1 MANKN
6 TFENLQD
13 IFIFLKNVFKKNL
26 MNQNQ
31 NHSHFFSLINL
42 VWEPPYFVKYIFIPE
57 MDRQAMARR

>member
-1 MANKN
+1 MADKN

-31 NHSHFFSLINL
+31 NQSFLFFN
-42 VWEPPYFVKYIFIPE
+42 
-57 MDRQAMARR
+57 

>member
-1 MANKN
+1 MADKN

-31 NHSHFFSLINL
+31 HQSFLFFN
-42 VWEPPYFVKYIFIPE
+42 
-57 MDRQAMARR
+57 

>member
-31 NHSHFFSLINL
+31 NHSHFFLQLIANRNSL
-42 VWEPPYFVKYIFIPE
+42 Y
-57 MDRQAMARR
+57 QC